1 MLDGLLPLVIALLV
15 LAIIISAARQL
26 WKGFKIAKFIPWLLC
41 AAFMVYAAHNLTVLD
56 SLGASVWKVTSNL
69 ITHINVPPAKQ

>member
-15 LAIIISAARQL
+15 LAILVSAAKQL
-26 WKGFKIAKFIPWLLC
+26 YKNFKIAKFIPWLLC
-41 AAFMVYAAHNLTVLD
+41 AAFMLYAAHNLTVFD
-56 SLGASVWKVTSNL
+56 SLGASVWKVASNL